1 MLWFNFGFG
10 SSWSNGNQSLP
21 GLTVNHR
28 IYFTKMFAVFSPL
41 PSQESLFSLLLVI
54 HYVAALLSMRKK
66 KKRADCF
73 KKHTI
78 CQFFETKINGGV
90 PRPLRRGGVS
100 VVNSS
105 DFKFCLDVN

>member
-10 SSWSNGNQSLP
+10 SSWSKSNQSLP

-28 IYFTKMFAVFSPL
+28 IYLTKMFAVFSPL

-66 KKRADCF
+66 KK
-73 KKHTI
+73 
-78 CQFFETKINGGV
+78 
-90 PRPLRRGGVS
+90 S
-100 VVNSS
+100 
-105 DFKFCLDVN
+105 